1 MKPYPR
7 AERIG
12 VAIQTVLSEL
22 LSRKIQDPRI
32 EMATISSVE
41 VTTDLK
47 VAYVYFALFGN
58 EEKVKEAIAGFQSSH
73 GYIKKK
79 IAPKLGL
86 KYMPEIRF
94 VHDRSFDHGSKIDAL
109 LNSVLKEN

>member
-7 AERIG
+7 SERVG

-22 LSRKIQDPRI
+22 LSRKLQDPRI

-41 VTTDLK
+41 VTPDLK
-47 VAYVYFALFGN
+47 VAYVYFTLFGS
-58 EEKVKEAIAGFQSSH
+58 EEKVQEAIAGFASSH
-73 GYIKKK
+73 GYIKKN

-86 KYMPEIRF
+86 RYMPQLKF
-94 VHDRSFDHGSKIDAL
+94 VHDKSFDHGSKIDAL
-109 LNSVLKEN
+109 LNSVKKGA